1 MNRLKLDQEVLGLCS
16 IVERVTHARVIDGFN
31 ENEMYYFVVA
41 TGEIGKAI
49 GERGI
54 NVQRFQQEFG
64 KRVRMIEYNDNV
76 AQFVKNVIYP
86 LKVERIEVKEKEVIL
101 SDSNKK
107 TIYCYIYICEKYKKT
122 LIYLELLCSNENEQI
137 SDEYIIEY
145 KKKYKYNGNCKSYK
159 KFRVE
164 NR

>member
-54 NVQRFQQEFG
+54 NEQRLQQEFG

-107 TIYCYIYICEKYKKT
+107 TKSL
-122 LIYLELLCSNENEQI
+122 LIGRESKNLDMI
-137 SDEYIIEY
+137 
-145 KKKYKYNGNCKSYK
+145 
-159 KFRVE
+159 
-164 NR
+164 NRAVKRFFAVDVKVQ

>member
-107 TIYCYIYICEKYKKT
+107 TKSL
-122 LIYLELLCSNENEQI
+122 LIGRESKNLDMINRAVKRFFAVDVKEQ
-137 SDEYIIEY
+137 
-145 KKKYKYNGNCKSYK
+145 
-159 KFRVE
+159 
-164 NR
+164 

>member
-31 ENEMYYFVVA
+31 ENDMYYFVVG

-86 LKVERIEVKEKEVIL
+86 LRVERIEVKEKEVVL

-107 TIYCYIYICEKYKKT
+107 TKSL
-122 LIYLELLCSNENEQI
+122 LIGRESKNLDMI
-137 SDEYIIEY
+137 
-145 KKKYKYNGNCKSYK
+145 
-159 KFRVE
+159 
-164 NR
+164 NRAVKRFFAVDVKVQ

>member
-16 IVERVTHARVIDGFN
+16 IVERVTHARVIDGFK
-31 ENEMYYFVVA
+31 ENDMYYFVVA
-41 TGEIGKAI
+41 VGEIGKAI

-107 TIYCYIYICEKYKKT
+107 TKSL
-122 LIYLELLCSNENEQI
+122 LIGRESKNLDMI
-137 SDEYIIEY
+137 
-145 KKKYKYNGNCKSYK
+145 
-159 KFRVE
+159 
-164 NR
+164 NRAVKRFFAVDVKVQ

>member
-107 TIYCYIYICEKYKKT
+107 TKSL
-122 LIYLELLCSNENEQI
+122 LIGRESKNLDMI
-137 SDEYIIEY
+137 
-145 KKKYKYNGNCKSYK
+145 
-159 KFRVE
+159 
-164 NR
+164 NRAVKRFFAVDVKVQ